1 MFLEIAGGKAGDA
14 VHVLFA
20 DEKVRPEDP
29 YAAPDLNPCECTEH
43 FRFVAL
49 DSLVR
54 MKLTSFRLKDQV
66 HLQDLIKAGLVD
78 ESMLARLPA
87 DLASRLKPLIENPNG

>member
-1 MFLEIAGGKAGDA
+1 MFLDGRDAKARDA
-14 VHVLFA
+14 VHIIFA
-20 DEKVRPEDP
+20 GERIHRS
-29 YAAPDLNPCECTEH
+29 DLYPTADITPSERMEH
-43 FRFVAL
+43 LAVIAL

-78 ESMLARLPA
+78 QSWLDRLPT
-87 DLASRLKPLIENPNG
+87 DLAARLKPLIDNPNA